1 MEFWYISTLVEMNL
15 NLKWLSKQVVISDR
29 ENWGGGEKMQSELN
43 SREHSRGANARMTQ
57 KYPGILFFFILIDF
71 YLYFLERYGTFDHF
85 ISTHD
90 DTK

>member
-57 KYPGILFFFILIDF
+57 KYPGIFFFIVIDF